1 MRPIFAARRS
11 RAPRADDPRSGFL
24 LLDIVLALAV
34 TALLAAIAWPLIPR
48 GTSAARHAGYA
59 MEVAAILKNDRTAAA
74 RGMHEVATRVDVGR
88 RLIASGSGRR
98 VIELP
103 RDLVLDVLTSD
114 ICVAGAG
121 QFKIAFSADGRAC
134 GTVLRLAKGDRDW
147 KVRVNWLT
155 GYIDVV
161 PPGRA

>member
-1 MRPIFAARRS
+1 VRPTFAARRN
-11 RAPRADDPRSGFL
+11 RARDPKDSRSGFV

-34 TALLAAIAWPLIPR
+34 TALLAAIAWATVPR

-59 MEVAAILKNDRTAAA
+59 MEIAAMLKNDRSAAA
-74 RGMHEVATRVDVGR
+74 RQMHEVATRVDVGK

-98 VIELP
+98 VIALP
-103 RDLVLDVLTSD
+103 RDLALDVLTSD
-114 ICVAGAG
+114 ICAAGAG

-134 GTVLRLAKGDRDW
+134 GTVLRLAKGERDW

-155 GYIDVV
+155 GHIDVV

>member
-1 MRPIFAARRS
+1 M
-11 RAPRADDPRSGFL
+11 

-34 TALLAAIAWPLIPR
+34 TALLAAIVWPIIPR

-59 MEVAAILKNDRTAAA
+59 MEVAALLKNDRAAAA
-74 RGMHEVATRVDVGR
+74 RQMQEVATRVDIGR
-88 RLIASGSGRR
+88 RLVASGSGRR

-103 RDLVLDVLTSD
+103 RDLTLDVLTSD
-114 ICVAGAG
+114 ICAAGEG
-121 QFKIAFSADGRAC
+121 QFKIAFAADGRAC

-147 KVRVNWLT
+147 KVRINWLT
-155 GYIDVV
+155 GFIDVV